1 MLPGDHPGGGR
12 VAGHGVVIPGV
23 TQAVTILAGVVP
35 ATREHAG
42 CQDSRAGHT
51 QSGMS
56 QHWSILS
63 GSSADDARPP
73 GEQQCPHWAQAVQAS
88 FLHHPLASASVGSGS
103 ETEECR
109 GLLAAAI
116 TFPSCLWNS
125 TALLAPPAALRDFLC
140 PRQTPAT
147 WGIQAP
153 VAVLSWLAAPYWGWF
168 CSPMSLVT
176 FRQEKLL
183 SSRLPMPK
191 WLPTSRGRDAWLRIP
206 LTDCSCSSLGEWKHI
221 HCSISS
227 TLLSFSGSTK
237 PLWPGGCSKLKK
249 TVLKH
254 FHRWSIHNHHPAP
267 DPQWSSQDLFIC
279 KP

>member
-1 MLPGDHPGGGR
+1 M
-12 VAGHGVVIPGV
+12 
-23 TQAVTILAGVVP
+23 
-35 ATREHAG
+35 
-42 CQDSRAGHT
+42 
-51 QSGMS
+51 
-56 QHWSILS
+56 
-63 GSSADDARPP
+63 
-73 GEQQCPHWAQAVQAS
+73 QAS

-103 ETEECR
+103 ETEERR

-116 TFPSCLWNS
+116 TFSSCLWNS

-147 WGIQAP
+147 RGIQAP

-183 SSRLPMPK
+183 SPRLPMPK

-267 DPQWSSQDLFIC
+267 DPQWSSQDPVYLQARENAKTCHPHKCLQLPSMCVRWEWLWGRMTLSFLLHRQEA
-279 KP
+279 